1 MEIRSLED
9 IGFDTLFEGFSNAFS
24 DYEIHFE
31 KSEVQSMLIR
41 RGYVPQ
47 LSFAAFDKGK
57 IVAFT
62 LNGIGLFNGILTAYD
77 TGTGTVKEYRG
88 GGLAGEIFR
97 YSLPFLKQAG
107 IRQYLL
113 EVLQNNHKA
122 ITVYQR
128 MEFDTTREFDC
139 FKQSIADIDNFHATK
154 HCANLRLELI
164 DTDTVR
170 QAQMFCDFYPSW
182 QNSIESIERGGS
194 ELTSIGAF
202 DLDELIGFSVF
213 DPKSGDLTQI
223 AVKKEYR
230 RQGVASQLLC
240 EVIKQMSTDFVKVIN
255 VPSDNPSLPAFLKSK
270 NIPLMNKQ
278 FEMVKD
284 LTRTSKR

>member
-1 MEIRSLED
+1 MEIRSLEH

-31 KSEVQSMLIR
+31 KSEVHSMLIR

-122 ITVYQR
+122 ITVYRR
-128 MEFDTTREFDC
+128 MEFAPTREFAC
-139 FKQSIADIDNFHATK
+139 FKQSIADIDNLHATK

-202 DLDELIGFSVF
+202 DLDELVGFSVF

-230 RQGVASQLLC
+230 RQGVASRLLC
-240 EVIKQMSTDFVKVIN
+240 EVIKQMSTDFGKVIN

>member
-1 MEIRSLED
+1 MEIRSLEN

-31 KSEVQSMLIR
+31 KSEVQSMLTR

-77 TGTGTVKEYRG
+77 TGTGTVKKYRG

-122 ITVYQR
+122 ITVYRR

-139 FKQSIADIDNFHATK
+139 FKQSIADIDTLHATK
-154 HCANLRLELI
+154 HCTNLRLELI

-194 ELTSIGAF
+194 ELTCIGAF

-230 RQGVASQLLC
+230 RQGVASRLLC
-240 EVIKQMSTDFVKVIN
+240 EVIKQMPTDFVKVIN